1 MLPPVAALSDAFL
14 GSFSQSHHTST
25 DARVQIG
32 ASVKEAVAPARTLP
46 VQLSGERSSLLSL
59 SGQLQLSQGLSVVA
73 ETLGAILKVER
84 HKGEALT
91 DYAQR
96 LGEVIAAL
104 SPSERVALQKAL
116 NQMMKGT
123 TLRLL
128 TDILKNPVG
137 PEATRLALQ
146 LETEAYLVREPLTKQ
161 VVTSYRQNGGH
172 DLPPAVP
179 AKPTILLELAK
190 SLSTQTGRVALQ
202 TSTAANSSLAPTQPG
217 LDGTMSKVNGET
229 LSAFV
234 ETARL
239 AQAIKAALKLTGETS
254 SWPTSPGQ
262 PKTLDAP
269 LTQASARTQAASGS
283 ERPAFD
289 TRPAAQR
296 ESLPHDATS
305 AAGGKSAARLPAS
318 ATASLLRSAPQ
329 DRAPDDVTYDGPALA
344 RMGSRID
351 TATLTHK
358 TPDGTPATAKAEAA
372 MAARLAEAQLIGV
385 TVEEIGS
392 ADSWLADIYAL
403 EGQDTA
409 LVAEA
414 ALIAGG
420 DIPEQAVSSE
430 PPGAR
435 LAGALSEQQERDV
448 LSANQSPADAMQD
461 DQPGLTTGST
471 PLEAEEAAHLQ
482 SVTGRATES
491 PAALLASAAQAGLT
505 ARSMARDP
513 IGPIF
518 VPYPP
523 QGGYEE
529 DEKDLIEA
537 VEASDEDG
545 ARNRNGGRRQG
556 GGDTGQDDEDGADEG
571 DMFAPANAGGMT
583 EQASDSLETKAS
595 RLAAGSNDAEAYY
608 QRMAGW

>member
-14 GSFSQSHHTST
+14 GSFSQSHHMPT

-32 ASVKEAVAPARTLP
+32 ASLKEAVAPARTLP

-59 SGQLQLSQGLSVVA
+59 SGQLQLAQGLSVVA

-91 DYAQR
+91 DYAER
-96 LGEVIAAL
+96 LSEVIAGL
-104 SPSERVALQKAL
+104 SPADRIALQKAL
-116 NQMMKGT
+116 NQLMKGT

-179 AKPTILLELAK
+179 PKPTILLELAK

-202 TSTAANSSLAPTQPG
+202 TSTAANSSLAPTQSG
-217 LDGTMSKVNGET
+217 LGGTMSKLNGET
-229 LSAFV
+229 LSAFA

-254 SWPTSPGQ
+254 AWPTSPGQ
-262 PKTLDAP
+262 PKTLDTP

-283 ERPAFD
+283 EQQALSGQ
-289 TRPAAQR
+289 PAAQR
-296 ESLPHDATS
+296 ESLPTDATY
-305 AAGGKSAARLPAS
+305 AAGGKSAARLPAN
-318 ATASLLRSAPQ
+318 ATTSLLRSAPQ
-329 DRAPDDVTYDGPALA
+329 DRTPDDVTYDGPALA

-351 TATLTHK
+351 TEALTRK
-358 TPDGTPATAKAEAA
+358 TAEGTPAAAKAEAA

-385 TVEEIGS
+385 AVDDIGS

-403 EGQDTA
+403 EGQDAA
-409 LVAEA
+409 LAAEA
-414 ALIAGG
+414 ALMAAG
-420 DIPEQAVSSE
+420 DIPEQAISSE
-430 PPGAR
+430 APGPR
-435 LAGALSEQQERDV
+435 LAGALSEEQDRAV
-448 LSANQSPADAMQD
+448 LSANQSSADAMQD

-471 PLEAEEAAHLQ
+471 HLEAEEAAHLQ
-482 SVTGRATES
+482 SVAGRATES
-491 PAALLASAAQAGLT
+491 PAALLAGALQAGMT
-505 ARSMARDP
+505 ARTMARDP
-513 IGPIF
+513 IAPIF

-545 ARNRNGGRRQG
+545 ARNRNRGRRQQ
-556 GGDTGQDDEDGADEG
+556 GGDGGQGDEDGPHEG
-571 DMFAPANAGGMT
+571 EIIAPANARGMT
-583 EQASDSLETKAS
+583 EQAADSLETKVS
-595 RLAAGSNDAEAYY
+595 RLAAGGNDAEAYY
-608 QRMAGW
+608 QRMAAW